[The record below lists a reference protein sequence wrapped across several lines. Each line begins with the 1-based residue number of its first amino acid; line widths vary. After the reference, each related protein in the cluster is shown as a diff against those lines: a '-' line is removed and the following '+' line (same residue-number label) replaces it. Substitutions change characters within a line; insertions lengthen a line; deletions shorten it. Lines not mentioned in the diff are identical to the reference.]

1 MSLLPNQPNQPNDGP
16 GFAPARS
23 FFGHCTPNGFPAWP
37 SGWVAVLLLCTGLVK
52 PAAQPIDGDAVTA
65 HLAKS
70 SLLLDV
76 HGRGERA
83 LAVGERG
90 HILLTTDGGRN
101 WRQVPAPTRR
111 TLTGVFLIDDQTAW
125 AVGHQSVILKSGDG
139 GETWAKA
146 NAENDPE
153 TGYLDVLFLD
163 AKTGFI
169 VGSYGKFLSTSDG
182 GNNWTEAKQDN
193 DPHFSHIIATP
204 DGGLWLTGE
213 FGTVRRSG
221 DRAKH
226 WEPLATPYEGTFFGA
241 LPLAKGGAVVFG
253 LRGNIFRSEDGKAWK
268 QVESPT
274 QSLLHGGLAL
284 ADGRL
289 VLSAGAGQLLVS
301 ADEGRTFRL
310 AAIAADETATAT
322 SLWQAADG
330 GVLLTSDKG
339 VHRLELAGLKTEA
352 AK

>member
-1 MSLLPNQPNQPNDGP
+1 MSKIPNQPDDGP
-16 GFAPARS
+16 GFAPARL
-23 FFGHCTPNGFPAWP
+23 FCCGLAV
-37 SGWVAVLLLCTGLVK
+37 VALLFIALAK
-52 PAAQPIDGDAVTA
+52 PAAQPVDGNAIPVR
-65 HLAKS
+65 LAKR

-76 HGRGERA
+76 HGWGERV

-90 HILLTTDGGRN
+90 HILLSTDGGKN
-101 WRQVPAPTRR
+101 WQQVAAPTRR

-153 TGYLDVLFLD
+153 TAYLDILFLD

-182 GNNWTEAKQDN
+182 GERWVETKQDD
-193 DPHFSHIIATP
+193 DPHLSHIIPAP

-221 DRAKH
+221 DRARR
-226 WEPLATPYEGTFFGA
+226 WEPLATPYEGTFFGT

-284 ADGRL
+284 ADDRL
-289 VLSAGAGQLLVS
+289 VLTAAAGQLLVS
-301 ADEGRTFRL
+301 ADEGRSFRL
-310 AAIAADETATAT
+310 ATMPGAESATAT

-339 VHRLELAGLKTEA
+339 VHRLELADLKMEA

>member
-1 MSLLPNQPNQPNDGP
+1 MLIGLARP
-16 GFAPARS
+16 G
-23 FFGHCTPNGFPAWP
+23 
-37 SGWVAVLLLCTGLVK
+37 
-52 PAAQPIDGDAVTA
+52 AQPIDGDATPA
-65 HLAKS
+65 RLAKR

-76 HGRGERA
+76 HGWGERA

-90 HILLTTDGGRN
+90 HILLSTDSGKN
-101 WRQVPAPTRR
+101 WRQTIAPTRR
-111 TLTGVFLIDDQTAW
+111 TLTGVFLIDDQVAW
-125 AVGHQSVILKSGDG
+125 AIGHQSVILKSGDG

-146 NAENDPE
+146 NAEIDPE
-153 TGYLDVLFLD
+153 TAYLDILFLD

-182 GNNWTEAKQDN
+182 GKTWTEAKQDD
-193 DPHFSHIIATP
+193 DPHFSHIIAAP

-221 DRAKH
+221 DRARR

-289 VLSAGAGQLLVS
+289 VLTAGAGQLLVS
-301 ADEGRTFRL
+301 ADEGRSFRL
-310 AAIAADETATAT
+310 ATIAADETATAT

>member
-1 MSLLPNQPNQPNDGP
+1 VSKIPNQPDDGP
-16 GFAPARS
+16 GFAPARL
-23 FFGHCTPNGFPAWP
+23 FCCGLAV
-37 SGWVAVLLLCTGLVK
+37 VALLFIALAK
-52 PAAQPIDGDAVTA
+52 PAAQPVDGNAIPVR
-65 HLAKS
+65 LAKR

-76 HGRGERA
+76 HGWGERV

-90 HILLTTDGGRN
+90 HILLSTDGGKN
-101 WRQVPAPTRR
+101 WQQVAAPTRR

-153 TGYLDVLFLD
+153 TAYLDILFLD

-182 GNNWTEAKQDN
+182 GERWVETKQDD
-193 DPHFSHIIATP
+193 DPHLSHIIPAP

-221 DRAKH
+221 DRARR
-226 WEPLATPYEGTFFGA
+226 WEPLATPYEGTFFGT

-289 VLSAGAGQLLVS
+289 VLTAAAGQLLVS
-301 ADEGRTFRL
+301 ADEGRSFRL
-310 AAIAADETATAT
+310 ATMPGAESATAT

-339 VHRLELAGLKTEA
+339 VHRLELADLKMEA

>member
-1 MSLLPNQPNQPNDGP
+1 MSKIPNQPNQPDDGP
-16 GFAPARS
+16 GFAPARL
-23 FFGHCTPNGFPAWP
+23 FCCGLAV
-37 SGWVAVLLLCTGLVK
+37 VALLFIALARPG
-52 PAAQPIDGDAVTA
+52 AQPIDGDATPA
-65 HLAKS
+65 RLAKR
-70 SLLLDV
+70 SLLLEV
-76 HGRGERA
+76 HGWGERA

-90 HILLTTDGGRN
+90 HILLSTDGGKN
-101 WRQVPAPTRR
+101 WQQVAAPTRR

-153 TGYLDVLFLD
+153 TAYLDILFLD

-182 GNNWTEAKQDN
+182 GKTWTEAKQDD
-193 DPHFSHIIATP
+193 DPHFSHIIPAP

-221 DRAKH
+221 DRAKR
-226 WEPLATPYEGTFFGA
+226 WEPLATPYEGTFFGT

-289 VLSAGAGQLLVS
+289 VLTAAAGQLLVS
-301 ADEGRTFRL
+301 ADEGRSFRL
-310 AAIAADETATAT
+310 ATMPGAESATAT

-339 VHRLELAGLKTEA
+339 VHRLELADLKMEA

>member
-1 MSLLPNQPNQPNDGP
+1 MSKIPNQPNQPDDGP
-16 GFAPARS
+16 GFAPARL
-23 FFGHCTPNGFPAWP
+23 FCCGLAV
-37 SGWVAVLLLCTGLVK
+37 VALLFIALAR
-52 PAAQPIDGDAVTA
+52 PAAQPIDGDATPA
-65 HLAKS
+65 RLAKR

-76 HGRGERA
+76 HGWGERA

-90 HILLTTDGGRN
+90 HILLSTDSGKN
-101 WRQVPAPTRR
+101 WRQTIAPTRR
-111 TLTGVFLIDDQTAW
+111 TLTGVFLIDDQVAW
-125 AVGHQSVILKSGDG
+125 AIGHQSVILKSGDG

-146 NAENDPE
+146 NAESDPE
-153 TGYLDVLFLD
+153 TAYLDILFLD
-163 AKTGFI
+163 AMTGFI

-182 GNNWTEAKQDN
+182 GERWVETKQDD
-193 DPHFSHIIATP
+193 DPHLSHIIPAP
-204 DGGLWLTGE
+204 GGGLWLTGE

-221 DRAKH
+221 DRARR

-289 VLSAGAGQLLVS
+289 VLTAAAGQLLVS
-301 ADEGRTFRL
+301 ADEGRSFRL
-310 AAIAADETATAT
+310 ATMPGAESATAT

-339 VHRLELAGLKTEA
+339 VHRLELTDLKTEG

>member
-1 MSLLPNQPNQPNDGP
+1 MSKIPNQPNQPDDGP
-16 GFAPARS
+16 GFAPARL
-23 FFGHCTPNGFPAWP
+23 FCCGLAV
-37 SGWVAVLLLCTGLVK
+37 VALLFIALAK
-52 PAAQPIDGDAVTA
+52 PAAQPVDGNAIPA
-65 HLAKS
+65 RLAKR

-76 HGRGERA
+76 HGWGERV

-90 HILLTTDGGRN
+90 HILLSTDGGKN
-101 WRQVPAPTRR
+101 WQQVAAPTRR

-153 TGYLDVLFLD
+153 TAYLDILFLD

-182 GNNWTEAKQDN
+182 GERWVETKQDD
-193 DPHFSHIIATP
+193 DPHLSHIIPAP

-213 FGTVRRSG
+213 FCTVRRSG
-221 DRAKH
+221 DRAKR
-226 WEPLATPYEGTFFGA
+226 WEPLATPYEGTFFGT

-284 ADGRL
+284 ADRRL
-289 VLSAGAGQLLVS
+289 VLTAAAGQLLVS
-301 ADEGRTFRL
+301 ADEGRSFRL
-310 AAIAADETATAT
+310 ATMPGAESATAT

-339 VHRLELAGLKTEA
+339 VHRLELADLKMEA

>member
-1 MSLLPNQPNQPNDGP
+1 M
-16 GFAPARS
+16 
-23 FFGHCTPNGFPAWP
+23 
-37 SGWVAVLLLCTGLVK
+37 
-52 PAAQPIDGDAVTA
+52 
-65 HLAKS
+65 
-70 SLLLDV
+70 LDV
-76 HGRGERA
+76 HGWGERV

-90 HILLTTDGGRN
+90 HILLSTDSGKN
-101 WRQVPAPTRR
+101 WRQTIAPTRR
-111 TLTGVFLIDDQTAW
+111 TLTGVFLIDDQVAW
-125 AVGHQSVILKSGDG
+125 AIGHQSVILKSGDG

-146 NAENDPE
+146 NAEIDPE
-153 TGYLDVLFLD
+153 TAYLDILFLD

-182 GNNWTEAKQDN
+182 GKTWTEAKQDD
-193 DPHFSHIIATP
+193 DPHFSHIIAAP

-221 DRAKH
+221 DRARR

-289 VLSAGAGQLLVS
+289 VLTAGAGQLLVS
-301 ADEGRTFRL
+301 ADEGRSFRL
-310 AAIAADETATAT
+310 ATIAADETATAT

>member
-1 MSLLPNQPNQPNDGP
+1 M
-16 GFAPARS
+16 F
-23 FFGHCTPNGFPAWP
+23 
-37 SGWVAVLLLCTGLVK
+37 LLCTGLAK
-52 PAAQPIDGDAVTA
+52 PAAQPVDGNAIPA
-65 HLAKS
+65 RLAKR

-76 HGRGERA
+76 HGRGERV

-90 HILLTTDGGRN
+90 HILLSTDGGKN
-101 WRQVPAPTRR
+101 WRQVAAPTRR

-153 TGYLDVLFLD
+153 TAYLDILFLD

-182 GNNWTEAKQDN
+182 GKTWTEAKQDD
-193 DPHFSHIIATP
+193 DPHFSHIITAP

-221 DRAKH
+221 DRARR
-226 WEPLATPYEGTFFGA
+226 WEPLAMPYEGTFFGT

-284 ADGRL
+284 ADGRF
-289 VLSAGAGQLLVS
+289 VLSAAAGQLLLS
-301 ADEGRTFRL
+301 SDEGRTFRPVEWPG
-310 AAIAADETATAT
+310 AATAT
-322 SLWQAADG
+322 SLWQASDG
-330 GVLLTSDKG
+330 AVLLTSDKG
-339 VHRLELAGLKTEA
+339 VHRLELTDLKTEG

>member
-1 MSLLPNQPNQPNDGP
+1 MSKIPNQPDDGP
-16 GFAPARS
+16 GFAPARL
-23 FFGHCTPNGFPAWP
+23 FCCGLAV
-37 SGWVAVLLLCTGLVK
+37 VALLFIALAK
-52 PAAQPIDGDAVTA
+52 PAAQPVDGNAIPVR
-65 HLAKS
+65 LAKR

-76 HGRGERA
+76 HGWGERV

-90 HILLTTDGGRN
+90 HILLSTDGGKN
-101 WRQVPAPTRR
+101 WQQVAAPTRR

-153 TGYLDVLFLD
+153 TAYLDILFLD

-182 GNNWTEAKQDN
+182 GERWVETKQDD
-193 DPHFSHIIATP
+193 DPHLSHIIPAP

-221 DRAKH
+221 DRARR
-226 WEPLATPYEGTFFGA
+226 WEPLATPYEGTFFGT

-289 VLSAGAGQLLVS
+289 VLTAAAGQLLVS
-301 ADEGRTFRL
+301 ADEGRSFRL
-310 AAIAADETATAT
+310 AAWPGAASATAT

-339 VHRLELAGLKTEA
+339 VHRLELADLKMEA

>member
-1 MSLLPNQPNQPNDGP
+1 MSKIPNQPNQPDDGP
-16 GFAPARS
+16 GFAPARL
-23 FFGHCTPNGFPAWP
+23 FCCGLAV
-37 SGWVAVLLLCTGLVK
+37 VALLFIALAK
-52 PAAQPIDGDAVTA
+52 PAAQPVDGNAIPVR
-65 HLAKS
+65 LAKR

-76 HGRGERA
+76 HGWGERV

-90 HILLTTDGGRN
+90 HILLSTDGGKN
-101 WRQVPAPTRR
+101 WQQVAAPTRR

-153 TGYLDVLFLD
+153 TAYLDILFLD

-182 GNNWTEAKQDN
+182 GERWVETKQDD
-193 DPHFSHIIATP
+193 DPHLSHIIPAP

-221 DRAKH
+221 DRARR
-226 WEPLATPYEGTFFGA
+226 WEPLATPYEGTFFGT

-289 VLSAGAGQLLVS
+289 VLTAAAGQLLVS
-301 ADEGRTFRL
+301 ADEGRSFRL
-310 AAIAADETATAT
+310 ATMPGAESATAT

-339 VHRLELAGLKTEA
+339 VHRLELADLKMEA

>member
-1 MSLLPNQPNQPNDGP
+1 
-16 GFAPARS
+16 
-23 FFGHCTPNGFPAWP
+23 
-37 SGWVAVLLLCTGLVK
+37 
-52 PAAQPIDGDAVTA
+52 
-65 HLAKS
+65 
-70 SLLLDV
+70 
-76 HGRGERA
+76 
-83 LAVGERG
+83 
-90 HILLTTDGGRN
+90 
-101 WRQVPAPTRR
+101 
-111 TLTGVFLIDDQTAW
+111 W

-153 TGYLDVLFLD
+153 TAYLDILFLD

-182 GNNWTEAKQDN
+182 GKTWTEAKQDD
-193 DPHFSHIIATP
+193 DPHFSHIITAP

-221 DRAKH
+221 DRARR
-226 WEPLATPYEGTFFGA
+226 WEPLATPYEGTFFGT

-284 ADGRL
+284 ADGRF
-289 VLSAGAGQLLVS
+289 VLSAAAGQLLLS
-301 ADEGRTFRL
+301 SDEGRTFRPVEWPG
-310 AAIAADETATAT
+310 AATAT
-322 SLWQAADG
+322 SLWQASDG
-330 GVLLTSDKG
+330 AVLLTSDKG
-339 VHRLELAGLKTEA
+339 VHRLELTDFKTEG

>member
-1 MSLLPNQPNQPNDGP
+1 MSKIPNQPNQPDDGP
-16 GFAPARS
+16 GFAPARL
-23 FFGHCTPNGFPAWP
+23 FCCGLAV
-37 SGWVAVLLLCTGLVK
+37 VALLFIALAR
-52 PAAQPIDGDAVTA
+52 PAAQPIDGDATPA
-65 HLAKS
+65 RLAKR

-76 HGRGERA
+76 HGWGERA

-90 HILLTTDGGRN
+90 HILLSTDSGKN
-101 WRQVPAPTRR
+101 WRQTIAPTRR
-111 TLTGVFLIDDQTAW
+111 TLTGVFLIDDQVAW
-125 AVGHQSVILKSGDG
+125 AIGHQSVILKSGDG

-146 NAENDPE
+146 NAEIDPE
-153 TGYLDVLFLD
+153 TAYLDILFLD
-163 AKTGFI
+163 AMTGFI

-182 GNNWTEAKQDN
+182 GERWVETKQDD
-193 DPHFSHIIATP
+193 DPHLSHIIPAP

-221 DRAKH
+221 DRARR
-226 WEPLATPYEGTFFGA
+226 WEPLATPYEGTFFGT

-289 VLSAGAGQLLVS
+289 VLTAAAGQLLVS
-301 ADEGRTFRL
+301 ADEGRSFRL
-310 AAIAADETATAT
+310 AAWPGAASATAT

-339 VHRLELAGLKTEA
+339 VHRLELADLKMEA

>member
-1 MSLLPNQPNQPNDGP
+1 MSKIPNQPNQPDDGP
-16 GFAPARS
+16 GFAPARL
-23 FFGHCTPNGFPAWP
+23 FCCGLAV
-37 SGWVAVLLLCTGLVK
+37 VALLFITLAK
-52 PAAQPIDGDAVTA
+52 PAAQPVDGNAIPTR
-65 HLAKS
+65 LAKR

-76 HGRGERA
+76 HGWGERV

-90 HILLTTDGGRN
+90 HILLSTDGGKN
-101 WRQVPAPTRR
+101 WQQVAAPTRR

-153 TGYLDVLFLD
+153 TAYLDILFLD
-163 AKTGFI
+163 TKTGFI

-182 GNNWTEAKQDN
+182 GERWVETKQDD
-193 DPHFSHIIATP
+193 DPHLSHIIPAP

-221 DRAKH
+221 DRARR
-226 WEPLATPYEGTFFGA
+226 WEPLATPYEGTFFGT

-289 VLSAGAGQLLVS
+289 VLTAAAGQLLVS
-301 ADEGRTFRL
+301 ADEGRSFRL
-310 AAIAADETATAT
+310 ATMPGAESATAT

-339 VHRLELAGLKTEA
+339 VHRLELADLKMEA

>member
-1 MSLLPNQPNQPNDGP
+1 MSKIPNQPNQPEDGP

-76 HGRGERA
+76 HGLGERA

-153 TGYLDVLFLD
+153 TAYLDVLFLD

-182 GNNWTEAKQDN
+182 GERWVETKQDD
-193 DPHFSHIIATP
+193 DPHLSHIIPAP

-221 DRAKH
+221 DWARR

-289 VLSAGAGQLLVS
+289 VLTAAAGQLLVS
-301 ADEGRTFRL
+301 ADEGHSFRL
-310 AAIAADETATAT
+310 ATMPGAESATAT

-339 VHRLELAGLKTEA
+339 VHRLELADLKMEA

>member
-1 MSLLPNQPNQPNDGP
+1 VSKIPNQPNQPDDGP
-16 GFAPARS
+16 GFAPARL
-23 FFGHCTPNGFPAWP
+23 FCCGLAV
-37 SGWVAVLLLCTGLVK
+37 VALLFIALAK
-52 PAAQPIDGDAVTA
+52 PAAQPVDGNAIPA
-65 HLAKS
+65 RLAKR

-76 HGRGERA
+76 HGWGERV

-90 HILLTTDGGRN
+90 HILLSTDGGKN
-101 WRQVPAPTRR
+101 WQQVAAPTRR

-153 TGYLDVLFLD
+153 TAYLDILFLD

-182 GNNWTEAKQDN
+182 GERWVETKQDD
-193 DPHFSHIIATP
+193 DPHLSHIIPAP

-221 DRAKH
+221 DRAKR
-226 WEPLATPYEGTFFGA
+226 WEPLATPYEGTFFGT

-284 ADGRL
+284 ADDRL
-289 VLSAGAGQLLVS
+289 VLTAAAGQLLVS
-301 ADEGRTFRL
+301 ADEGRSFRL
-310 AAIAADETATAT
+310 AAWPGAASATAT

-339 VHRLELAGLKTEA
+339 VHRLELADLKMEA

>member
-1 MSLLPNQPNQPNDGP
+1 MSKIPNQPDDGP
-16 GFAPARS
+16 GFAPARL
-23 FFGHCTPNGFPAWP
+23 FCCGLAV
-37 SGWVAVLLLCTGLVK
+37 VALLFIALAK
-52 PAAQPIDGDAVTA
+52 PAAQPVDGNAIPVR
-65 HLAKS
+65 LAKR

-76 HGRGERA
+76 HGWGERV

-90 HILLTTDGGRN
+90 HILLSTDGGKN
-101 WRQVPAPTRR
+101 WQQVAAPTRR

-153 TGYLDVLFLD
+153 TAYLDILFLD

-182 GNNWTEAKQDN
+182 GKTWAEAKQDD
-193 DPHFSHIIATP
+193 DPHFSHIIPAP

-221 DRAKH
+221 DRARR
-226 WEPLATPYEGTFFGA
+226 WEPLATPYEGTFFGT

-289 VLSAGAGQLLVS
+289 VLTAAAGQLLVS
-301 ADEGRTFRL
+301 ADEGRSFRL
-310 AAIAADETATAT
+310 AAM
-322 SLWQAADG
+322 
-330 GVLLTSDKG
+330 
-339 VHRLELAGLKTEA
+339 AGRCSRPRRPACGRPLTEA
-352 AK
+352 CC

>member
-1 MSLLPNQPNQPNDGP
+1 MSKIPNQPDDGP
-16 GFAPARS
+16 GFAPARL
-23 FFGHCTPNGFPAWP
+23 FCCGLAV
-37 SGWVAVLLLCTGLVK
+37 VALLFIALAK
-52 PAAQPIDGDAVTA
+52 PAAQPVDGNAIPVR
-65 HLAKS
+65 LAKR

-76 HGRGERA
+76 HGWGERV

-90 HILLTTDGGRN
+90 HILLSTDGGKN
-101 WRQVPAPTRR
+101 WQQVAAPTRR

-153 TGYLDVLFLD
+153 TAYLDILFLD

-182 GNNWTEAKQDN
+182 GERWVETKQDD
-193 DPHFSHIIATP
+193 DPHLSHIIPAP

-221 DRAKH
+221 DRARR
-226 WEPLATPYEGTFFGA
+226 WEPLATPYEGTFFGT

-289 VLSAGAGQLLVS
+289 VLTAAAGQLLVS
-301 ADEGRTFRL
+301 ADEGRSFRL
-310 AAIAADETATAT
+310 ATMPGAESATAT

-339 VHRLELAGLKTEA
+339 VHRLELADLKMEA

>member
-1 MSLLPNQPNQPNDGP
+1 MSKIPNQPNQPDDGP
-16 GFAPARS
+16 GFAPARL
-23 FFGHCTPNGFPAWP
+23 FCCGLAV
-37 SGWVAVLLLCTGLVK
+37 VALLFIALAK
-52 PAAQPIDGDAVTA
+52 PAAQPVDGNAIPA
-65 HLAKS
+65 RLAKR

-76 HGRGERA
+76 HGWGERV

-90 HILLTTDGGRN
+90 HILLSTDGGKN
-101 WRQVPAPTRR
+101 WQQVAAPTRR

-153 TGYLDVLFLD
+153 TAYLDILFLD

-182 GNNWTEAKQDN
+182 GERWVETKQDD
-193 DPHFSHIIATP
+193 DPHLSHIIPAP

-221 DRAKH
+221 DRAKR
-226 WEPLATPYEGTFFGA
+226 WEPLATPYEGTFFGT

-284 ADGRL
+284 ADDRL
-289 VLSAGAGQLLVS
+289 VLTAAAGELLVS
-301 ADEGRTFRL
+301 ADEGRSFRL
-310 AAIAADETATAT
+310 ATMPGAESATAT

-339 VHRLELAGLKTEA
+339 VHRLELADLKMEA

>member
-1 MSLLPNQPNQPNDGP
+1 MSKIPNQPNQPDDGP
-16 GFAPARS
+16 GFAPARL
-23 FFGHCTPNGFPAWP
+23 FCCGLAV
-37 SGWVAVLLLCTGLVK
+37 VALLFIALAK
-52 PAAQPIDGDAVTA
+52 PAAQPVDGNAIPA
-65 HLAKS
+65 RLAKR

-76 HGRGERA
+76 HGWGERV

-90 HILLTTDGGRN
+90 HILLSTDGGKN
-101 WRQVPAPTRR
+101 WQQVAAPTRR

-153 TGYLDVLFLD
+153 TAYLDILFLD

-182 GNNWTEAKQDN
+182 GERWVETKQDD
-193 DPHFSHIIATP
+193 DPHLSHIIPAP

-221 DRAKH
+221 DRARR
-226 WEPLATPYEGTFFGA
+226 WEPLATPYEGTFFGT

-289 VLSAGAGQLLVS
+289 VLTAAAGQLLVS
-301 ADEGRTFRL
+301 ADEGRSFRL
-310 AAIAADETATAT
+310 ATMPGAESATAT

-339 VHRLELAGLKTEA
+339 VHRLELADLKMEA

>member
-1 MSLLPNQPNQPNDGP
+1 
-16 GFAPARS
+16 
-23 FFGHCTPNGFPAWP
+23 
-37 SGWVAVLLLCTGLVK
+37 
-52 PAAQPIDGDAVTA
+52 
-65 HLAKS
+65 
-70 SLLLDV
+70 
-76 HGRGERA
+76 
-83 LAVGERG
+83 
-90 HILLTTDGGRN
+90 
-101 WRQVPAPTRR
+101 
-111 TLTGVFLIDDQTAW
+111 
-125 AVGHQSVILKSGDG
+125 VILKSGDG

-153 TGYLDVLFLD
+153 TAYLDILFLD

-182 GNNWTEAKQDN
+182 GKTWTEAKQDD
-193 DPHFSHIIATP
+193 DPHFSHIIPAP

-221 DRAKH
+221 DRARR
-226 WEPLATPYEGTFFGA
+226 WEPLATPYEGTFFGT
-241 LPLAKGGAVVFG
+241 LPLVKGGAVVFG

-284 ADGRL
+284 ADDRL
-289 VLSAGAGQLLVS
+289 VLTAAAGQLLVS
-301 ADEGRTFRL
+301 ADEGRSFRL
-310 AAIAADETATAT
+310 AAWPGAASATAT

-339 VHRLELAGLKTEA
+339 VHRLELADLKMEA